1 MAVSFDRSK
10 KPRRKGSKARALVI
24 TPLGL
29 SIISQIERGTYAFS
43 THRGG
48 RFGKRRGRK

>member
-1 MAVSFDRSK
+1 MK

-29 SIISQIERGTYAFS
+29 SIISQIERGKYTFAK
-43 THRGG
+43 TRGG